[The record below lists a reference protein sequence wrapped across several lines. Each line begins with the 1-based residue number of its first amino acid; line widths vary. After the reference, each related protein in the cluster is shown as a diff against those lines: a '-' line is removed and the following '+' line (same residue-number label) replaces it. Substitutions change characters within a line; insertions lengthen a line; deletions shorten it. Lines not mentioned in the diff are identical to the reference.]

1 MSNPIAFRIEPVY
14 YISIKACG
22 LFLEKKDSPLN
33 GKAQKPSS
41 CNGFGGGLERFPTGQ
56 SPVMPHTHEVTGSS
70 PVVSTKQKV
79 HPKGWA
85 FLFGAVFTK
94 GTRTNRSATVRWTVA
109 APSANTEGYNNFCLG
124 KNAYRVP

>member
-56 SPVMPHTHEVTGSS
+56 SPVMLHTHEVTGSS
-70 PVVSTKQKV
+70 PVVSTKKKS
-79 HPKGWA
+79 HPNRDGF
-85 FLFGAVFTK
+85 FLFGMGIQTAGHEPIV
-94 GTRTNRSATVRWTVA
+94 VRIEL
-109 APSANTEGYNNFCLG
+109 PFELSPFFY
-124 KNAYRVP
+124 

>member
-56 SPVMPHTHEVTGSS
+56 SPVMLHTHEVTGSS
-70 PVVSTKQKV
+70 PVVSTKKEKSSQ
-79 HPKGWA
+79 PGW
-85 FLFGAVFTK
+85 LFSFWYGHSDCV
-94 GTRTNRSATVRWTVA
+94 TRTDS
-109 APSANTEGYNNFCLG
+109 CLH
-124 KNAYRVP
+124 